1 MMQES
6 VGVWV
11 WKEPS
16 ESKDAGRERMWNISG
31 PREEW
36 YLNF

>member
-1 MMQES
+1 MMQGS
-6 VGVWV
+6 VGDWV